1 MSELCIKILTPEAAP
16 RIAELEKLCFSVPW
30 SEDSVRYALED
41 ELHLW
46 LGLVENGEIIGYAGV
61 QIVLDEGFIDN
72 VAVHPDKRSRGYA
85 KRLIDELCKESKTRG
100 AAALML
106 EVRPSNAPAIKV
118 YESAGFERVGFR
130 PVYYDNP
137 KEGAIL
143 MTKYLRAGEENADT
157 CS

>member
-1 MSELCIKILTPEAAP
+1 MSELIIKKLDADAAV

-41 ELHLW
+41 ALHLW
-46 LGLVENGEIIGYAGV
+46 LGCYEDGEIIGYAGV

-72 VAVHPDKRSRGYA
+72 VAVHPAARNRGIA
-85 KRLIDELCKESKTRG
+85 KSLIEELCKESVLRG

-143 MTKYLRAGEENADT
+143 MTKFLRAGE
-157 CS
+157 